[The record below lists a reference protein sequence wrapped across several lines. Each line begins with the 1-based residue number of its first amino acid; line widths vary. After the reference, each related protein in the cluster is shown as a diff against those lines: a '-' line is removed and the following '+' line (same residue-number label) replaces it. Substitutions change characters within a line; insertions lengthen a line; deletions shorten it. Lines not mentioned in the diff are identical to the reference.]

1 MTSTTFSPKAGGFCQ
16 VFRSSFRQIRGV
28 ALLYTALLTVTF
40 PLLLTLS
47 LAQVSAAPYSL
58 MEERSRRAMDYLNGA
73 LYFALPAFLWT
84 FTIVFAVSLFHYL
97 QNKRSVDL
105 YHALPI
111 RRETMLLGRVCA
123 AFASLAVPFVVLF
136 LLSLAIAALFGVQMQ
151 WTYVSEAG
159 CAVGPL
165 FSKLLFSLLNTL
177 AFLCLVVFFLVCC
190 GTVFDAAV
198 SAIAFCGGL
207 PLLLLLCSEY
217 VHIALAGFGSHNIP
231 LIVYELTNPLAAIL
245 VMFQTGATEG
255 ASPALT
261 VWMLI
266 YAAICLALSLFL
278 YRKRRSEA
286 AENAFAFPLPRIIIR
301 FLVSACSGLLLGFLV
316 KSLAPGF
323 PMPISVLIGAF
334 LAHLAVEMVYNRG
347 VRGLWKATPAY
358 GVCAALFLVFA
369 LICAT
374 GAFGYTYRIPA
385 VNDVQ
390 AVEVTDVMGHNH
402 KVSLFTQ
409 SDLGPNMYLSSYDI
423 LLGEPENVEDAVA
436 LHQSVLDS
444 LRARGPLLPVTN
456 DADVS
461 FRYILKD
468 GSVMTRSFSYS
479 LVPESFYDETEAL
492 NTLEENVR
500 NTIDCFY
507 ISADSFD
514 SVFLHTYYDDTMDA
528 VPLDEADRADL
539 LQALQT
545 DYLAGADSDTVWDDS
560 SVILDLLTVSTLQY
574 PSSHLRA
581 TLPEDSILFSLPEY
595 DVPEGEPL
603 FLNADSYALDA
614 QTFPNTWAYLKE
626 LEAEGKISFPE
637 EKNDL
642 G

>member
-40 PLLLTLS
+40 PLLLALS

-58 MEERSRRAMDYLNGA
+58 MEERSRRAMEYLNGA

-151 WTYVSEAG
+151 WTYAPEAG

-165 FSKLLFSLLNTL
+165 FSKLLFSVFNTL

-231 LIVYELTNPLAAIL
+231 AIVYESTNPLAAIL
-245 VMFQTGATEG
+245 VMFQTGTMEG
-255 ASPALT
+255 PSPALT

-278 YRKRRSEA
+278 YRKRRSES

-369 LICAT
+369 PDLRDRRIRLHLPNSRRERCA
-374 GAFGYTYRIPA
+374 GGGSHGRGGPQPQGLPLHA
-385 VNDVQ
+385 VRPWPQ
-390 AVEVTDVMGHNH
+390 H
-402 KVSLFTQ
+402 
-409 SDLGPNMYLSSYDI
+409 
-423 LLGEPENVEDAVA
+423 
-436 LHQSVLDS
+436 
-444 LRARGPLLPVTN
+444 
-456 DADVS
+456 VS
-461 FRYILKD
+461 FQLRH
-468 GSVMTRSFSYS
+468 
-479 LVPESFYDETEAL
+479 
-492 NTLEENVR
+492 
-500 NTIDCFY
+500 
-507 ISADSFD
+507 SARRTGKCGGCGGASSKRPGQSARPRPPAARDKRRRR
-514 SVFLHTYYDDTMDA
+514 FL
-528 VPLDEADRADL
+528 PLHSERRFRD
-539 LQALQT
+539 
-545 DYLAGADSDTVWDDS
+545 
-560 SVILDLLTVSTLQY
+560 
-574 PSSHLRA
+574 
-581 TLPEDSILFSLPEY
+581 
-595 DVPEGEPL
+595 
-603 FLNADSYALDA
+603 DA
-614 QTFPNTWAYLKE
+614 QFLLFPCARIVLR
-626 LEAEGKISFPE
+626 
-637 EKNDL
+637 
-642 G
+642 